1 MALNTLYQEI
11 LGKIIIDPIINNIE
25 IAIIDKYAV
34 LTNSLALLKS
44 SLASDSPSLFFKP
57 LPKPKSKRL
66 NQLINDN
73 IVNHIPYFSEVTNPI
88 ATGTRR
94 KLLRFDKNITIAD
107 NVMFFL
113 TLADLSL
120 LLYNTLLYKFLSF
133 IIAPL

>member
-1 MALNTLYQEI
+1 MA
-11 LGKIIIDPIINNIE
+11 
-25 IAIIDKYAV
+25 IA
-34 LTNSLALLKS
+34 
-44 SLASDSPSLFFKP
+44 SPSLFFNP
-57 LPKPKSKRL
+57 FPNPKSKRL

-73 IVNHIPYFSEVTNPI
+73 IVNHIPYLNDVTNPI
-88 ATGTRR
+88 ATGTKR

-107 NVMFFL
+107 KVIFFL